1 MKTATAAQR
10 GLTLI
15 EVMVALAVFAMLG
28 VLTWKA
34 TSQLA
39 DARLHLGAEFER
51 WNAISNA
58 AHRIGNELQQIVPAP
73 GALRLDADGAAG
85 SPSGVAAML
94 HFTTLAGQ
102 DGLPTRA
109 GLALADRRLE
119 WWLWDG
125 NASGSTP
132 ERLTLLDGVDAV
144 RWRFLHEGRW
154 HESWPLRDD
163 PAAPPLPAA
172 VTLELDLP
180 DAGTLVRTYAL
191 R

>member
-1 MKTATAAQR
+1 MITTTDAQR

-15 EVMVALAVFAMLG
+15 EVMVALAVFAALG
-28 VLTWKA
+28 MLTWKA

-39 DARLHLGAEFER
+39 DARQHVGAEFER

-58 AHRIGNELQQIVPAP
+58 AHRIGNELQQIVPAA
-73 GALRLDADGAAG
+73 GALRLDAGGATGRA
-85 SPSGVAAML
+85 SGMSGGL
-94 HFTTLAGQ
+94 DFTVPAGQ
-102 DGLPTRA
+102 DGLPARA
-109 GLALADRRLE
+109 RFMLTERRLE

-125 NASGSTP
+125 SRPAEAP
-132 ERLTLLDGVDAV
+132 ERLALLDEVDAV
-144 RWRFLHEGRW
+144 RWRFLHAGRW
-154 HESWPLRDD
+154 HDSWPPRDD

-180 DAGTLVRTYAL
+180 DAGTLLRTYAL